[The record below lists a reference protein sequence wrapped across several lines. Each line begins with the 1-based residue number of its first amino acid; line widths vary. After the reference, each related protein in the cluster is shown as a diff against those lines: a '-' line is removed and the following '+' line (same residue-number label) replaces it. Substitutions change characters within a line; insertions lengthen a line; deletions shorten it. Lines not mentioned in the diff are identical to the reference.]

1 MLGGPEQRVE
11 PPQLDRA
18 LPLPQGPLARVE
30 RQPRLRSSS
39 RPGCRPSDGSRG
51 KVRMSTQAIAR
62 PGQTVSC
69 YFRTTVLYGAR
80 NALALT
86 ITERCNPPA
95 PTASSPRPGMATP
108 WSWPTSRGRWCR
120 SWPERRRLRQRLD
133 PLDGRRQLVT
143 LTVADQDRAARGYAA
158 PGRRWRSSRDG
169 SAPAG
174 CARRVRPTPAPVSR
188 RRLRVGLGPAAQRRA
203 DPVARAGRR
212 GCGSARSAALQ
223 MSFACS
229 LPSPDP
235 WTCGGRWS
243 PSEADWLR
251 VRRRAPLRVAAAA
264 SKGVSVS
271 LTAWAAFPITE
282 TAIDAPIMV
291 QM

>member
-30 RQPRLRSSS
+30 RQPRLRAAGGGPVELVV
-39 RPGCRPSDGSRG
+39 RPPD
-51 KVRMSTQAIAR
+51 V
-62 PGQTVSC
+62 
-69 YFRTTVLYGAR
+69 
-80 NALALT
+80 
-86 ITERCNPPA
+86 
-95 PTASSPRPGMATP
+95 
-108 WSWPTSRGRWCR
+108 
-120 SWPERRRLRQRLD
+120 
-133 PLDGRRQLVT
+133 
-143 LTVADQDRAARGYAA
+143 RAA
-158 PGRRWRSSRDG
+158 
-169 SAPAG
+169 
-174 CARRVRPTPAPVSR
+174 VRPTAAPVSR
-188 RRLRVGLGPAAQRRA
+188 RRLRVGLGPAVQRRA

-264 SKGVSVS
+264 SKGVRVS
-271 LTAWAAFPITE
+271 LIAWEALPITE